1 MDLILVKELSE
12 KLGVAFGTSGV
23 RGRVEDLTSEL
34 CYAYTKAFLQVLGNV
49 KKVAIGIDLRPS
61 SPLMAKACIQAVRE
75 FGAEVEYFGSLPT
88 PALAFYSIQEK
99 IPAVMITG
107 SHIPFDR
114 NGIKFYKPEG
124 EISKQDEAL
133 ILNEKVSISE
143 SLDQSINNVSL
154 ESPSPVAVTRFKKRY
169 EEFFASD
176 LLSGK
181 RVGIYEHSSVARD
194 LLCDLLSSFG
204 ADVISLD
211 RTDSFVPIDTEA
223 VSAEDIAKGKS
234 WSEHYKLDLIVS
246 TDGDGDRPLVADE
259 KGDWLRGDVLGF
271 LCAQYLNASHV
282 AAPINVNSILDNI
295 SSDVVKTKIG
305 SPYVIEAMDS
315 WSNIAE
321 ASAIVGFEAN
331 GGFLIGSDLT
341 LHGRSLSK
349 LPTRD
354 SVLPMLIVSALMKYR
369 NCSLSQI
376 VDALPKRYTSS
387 DRIKEFSSE
396 RSKDLLASLINDEQV
411 TGVFIASILDLK
423 GVNVSGID
431 LTDGVRF
438 LLDND
443 EIIHFRASGNAPEL
457 RCYAESSSQ
466 KRSDDLVA
474 QALLNV
480 KSNY

>member
-61 SPLMAKACIQAVRE
+61 SPLMAKACVRAVQDC
-75 FGAEVEYFGSLPT
+75 GVEVEYFGSLPT
-88 PALAFYSIQEK
+88 PALAYYSIQEK

-133 ILNEKVSISE
+133 ILNEKVNIPE
-143 SLDQSINNVSL
+143 FLYLYINNFYL
-154 ESPSPVAVTRFKKRY
+154 GAPSSAAITRFKKRY
-169 EEFFASD
+169 KEFFASD
-176 LLSGK
+176 LLLGK

-194 LLCDLLSSFG
+194 LLRDLLSSFG

-223 VSAEDIAKGKS
+223 VSAEDIAKGKH
-234 WSEHYKLDLIVS
+234 WSDEYKLDLIVS

-259 KGDWLRGDVLGF
+259 QGNWLRGDVLGF

-282 AAPINVNSILDNI
+282 AAPINVNSILDKI
-295 SSDVVKTKIG
+295 PSVVAKTKIG

-315 WSNIAE
+315 WSNNAE
-321 ASAIVGFEAN
+321 APAIVGFEAN
-331 GGFLIGSDLT
+331 GGFLIGSDLN
-341 LHGRSLSK
+341 LHDRSLSK

-354 SVLPMLIVSALMKYR
+354 SVLPMLIMSALTKEA
-369 NCSLSQI
+369 NCSLSKI
-376 VDALPKRYTSS
+376 VGALPRRYTSS

-396 RSKDLLASLINDEQV
+396 RSKNLLASLINNEQAV
-411 TGVFIASILDLK
+411 GVFVTSILGLK
-423 GVNVSGID
+423 DVDILRTD

-438 LLDND
+438 ILDND

-474 QALLNV
+474 QALSKV